1 MKLETERL
9 ELILLDARQLRLWLD
24 DLPVLEKELQCVY
37 DAETMD
43 AAFARILRGQA
54 RAAEQDP
61 YNLCWRS
68 FWWMVEKNGY
78 RVVGSADFKS
88 PPDKTG
94 QLEIGY
100 GLGVKHWHRGYMTET
115 VQAMCAWALAQDGV
129 SAVIA
134 ETEKDNVASQ
144 RVLQRCGF
152 SLYRREATLWWRL
165 SRQMENK

>member
-68 FWWMVEKNGY
+68 FWWMVEKTATAW
-78 RVVGSADFKS
+78 SAPQILNPLRIK
-88 PPDKTG
+88 P
-94 QLEIGY
+94 
-100 GLGVKHWHRGYMTET
+100 
-115 VQAMCAWALAQDGV
+115 V
-129 SAVIA
+129 S
-134 ETEKDNVASQ
+134 
-144 RVLQRCGF
+144 
-152 SLYRREATLWWRL
+152 WRL
-165 SRQMENK
+165 VTDWA